1 MISKNI
7 LLTGAN
13 GKLGQELK
21 HFLEVKPFKYDITKP
36 FYTDDC
42 DMIIHA
48 AAYTETADAENNAW
62 KCFNVNVIG
71 TQNLV
76 DTYFDVPFV
85 YISSEYAK
93 NPLGV
98 YAMSKAM
105 GESVVKAHPHHLII
119 RTLFKPD
126 VWPWEYAYEN
136 QFTQGDSVSII
147 AKCIADVIKAWDGTS
162 KTIYCGTG
170 RKTMLELA
178 RRSKPDVKPNRVTN
192 PIIPLDYI

>member
-1 MISKNI
+1 MIVENI
-7 LLTGAN
+7 ILTGAN
-13 GKLGQELK
+13 GKLGKELK

-62 KCFNVNVIG
+62 KCFNANVVG

-119 RTLFKPD
+119 RTLFKPRP
-126 VWPWEYAYEN
+126 WPFEYAYSD
-136 QFTQGDSVSII
+136 QMTQGDYVDTI

-162 KTIYCGTG
+162 KTIYVGTG
-170 RKTMLELA
+170 RKSMYDLA
-178 RRSKPDVKPNRVTN
+178 KQTKSDVIANNITN
-192 PIIPLDYI
+192 PIIPHDYL

>member
-62 KCFNVNVIG
+62 KCFNANVVG

-119 RTLFKPD
+119 RTLFKPRP
-126 VWPWEYAYEN
+126 WPFEYAYSD
-136 QFTQGDSVSII
+136 QMTQGDYVDTI

-162 KTIYCGTG
+162 KTIYVGTG
-170 RKTMLELA
+170 RKSMYDLA
-178 RRSKPDVKPNRVTN
+178 KQTKSDVIANNITN
-192 PIIPLDYI
+192 PIIPHDYL

>member
-1 MISKNI
+1 MI
-7 LLTGAN
+7 LLTGSN
-13 GKLGQELK
+13 GKLGTELK
-21 HFLEVKPFKYDITKP
+21 KHLDVISFKYDITKP

-42 DMIIHA
+42 GMIVHA
-48 AAYTETADAENNAW
+48 AAYTETSEAETNAW
-62 KCFNVNVIG
+62 KCFDVNVIG

-76 DTYFDVPFV
+76 NAYFDVPFV

-119 RTLFKPD
+119 RTLFKPT
-126 VWPWEYAYEN
+126 PYPYEYAYED
-136 QFTQGDSVSII
+136 QFTQGDYVDVIG
-147 AKCIADVIKAWDGTS
+147 KLIADEIKSWDGTS
-162 KTIYCGTG
+162 KTIYVGTG

-178 RRSKPDVKPNRVTN
+178 KRTRPDVKPNRITN
-192 PIIPLDYI
+192 PIIPHDYED